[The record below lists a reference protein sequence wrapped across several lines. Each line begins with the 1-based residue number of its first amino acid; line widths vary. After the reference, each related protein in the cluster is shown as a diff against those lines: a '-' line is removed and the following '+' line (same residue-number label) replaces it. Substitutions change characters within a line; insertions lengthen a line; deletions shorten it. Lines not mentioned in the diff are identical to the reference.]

1 MHESS
6 RKRSYTAINESV
18 VGSSCKVARVYLP
31 DRMKQCEFVGL
42 DPNELLKSLVESSG
56 THVEIHESMSLKG
69 YFAEYTKN
77 EIDAYDCDI
86 VSAVRK
92 QDIDKLRYFHACG
105 RPMKCSNRFGESIL
119 HLACRRGF
127 LDVVTFLIKE
137 AKVTVRLCDDY
148 GRTILHDAAWV
159 CEPNFELISLILK
172 ECPDLL
178 YMKDVRG
185 HTPLSYSRRSQW
197 ADWNTFLKENLN
209 LLVPSIKSERK
220 SLSQ

>member
-1 MHESS
+1 MHFKLHESV
-6 RKRSYTAINESV
+6 R
-18 VGSSCKVARVYLP
+18 
-31 DRMKQCEFVGL
+31 
-42 DPNELLKSLVESSG
+42 
-56 THVEIHESMSLKG
+56 LKG
-69 YFAEYTKN
+69 YFAEYTKQ

-86 VSAVRK
+86 LSAVRK

-119 HLACRRGF
+119 HGACRRGF